1 MSTISAA
8 AVKDLRDRTNAPMME
23 CKAALTEAGGD
34 MEKAI
39 DVLRKKLKGVGV
51 KREGNA
57 TAEGRSEERRV
68 GKECRSRWSQYQCK
82 KKKQK
87 RSDNRGSKTS
97 SLARTRRTRSR

>member
-1 MSTISAA
+1 
-8 AVKDLRDRTNAPMME
+8 MME

-57 TAEGRSEERRV
+57 TAEGRIGVYIDPGEE
-68 GKECRSRWSQYQCK
+68 G
-82 KKKQK
+82 
-87 RSDNRGSKTS
+87 RGH
-97 SLARTRRTRSR
+97 R